1 MRGIEELIYQRLK
14 GDAALSPL
22 LCRFSGEPAVF
33 YQLAPD
39 DKQRGWGGGVQC
51 PRVVYDLDKQA
62 DMERKS
68 SGTLIVQTFCYR
80 DGTEPETLETLVA
93 ACLKDALIKPDGG
106 FPYCF
111 AWART
116 IPFDIPPQEDGDK
129 GRRIIGQEIHFDIIE
144 YPAQETTDPDPVA
157 ALNNFLAEQYPE
169 AVVVGLSHMD
179 YYTEASAERPVLYCR
194 MLGSETESVSNTVVR
209 MNARISVHVI
219 CSDPVTRLKLAAD
232 IQYRVASIAEIL
244 MLDGSPMRP
253 GRVSMNNTA
262 DYLKEGQI
270 EGAYR
275 YGVLRYRAK
284 PHRIMNAHM
293 ELNPGDLPYIEDYAR
308 T

>member
-1 MRGIEELIYQRLK
+1 MEGIEELVYQRLK
-14 GDAALSPL
+14 SDAALSSM
-22 LCRFSGEPAVF
+22 LCKFSGKPAIF

-39 DKQRGWGGGVQC
+39 DRQSGWENGGQC

-62 DMERKS
+62 DIERKS
-68 SGTLIVQTFCYR
+68 SGTLVVQTFCYR
-80 DGTEPETLETLVA
+80 DGIEPETLEPLVA
-93 ACLKDALIKPDGG
+93 ACLKDVLINPDGG

-116 IPFDIPPQEDGDK
+116 IPFDIPKHEDGDK
-129 GRRIIGQEIHFDIIE
+129 NRRIIGQEIHFDVIE

-157 ALNNFLAEQYPE
+157 ALDNFLAEQYPE
-169 AVVVGLSHMD
+169 AVVVGLSRMGHF
-179 YYTEASAERPVLYCR
+179 TEASAEQPVLYCR

-219 CSDPVTRLKLAAD
+219 CSDPAIRLKLAAD
-232 IQYRVASIAEIL
+232 IQYRVASVAEII

-253 GRVSMNNTA
+253 VRLSMNNTA

-270 EGAYR
+270 EGVYH

-284 PHRIMNAHM
+284 PHRITSANVGVNLHD
-293 ELNPGDLPYIEDYAR
+293 PPYIEDYSR
-308 T
+308 R